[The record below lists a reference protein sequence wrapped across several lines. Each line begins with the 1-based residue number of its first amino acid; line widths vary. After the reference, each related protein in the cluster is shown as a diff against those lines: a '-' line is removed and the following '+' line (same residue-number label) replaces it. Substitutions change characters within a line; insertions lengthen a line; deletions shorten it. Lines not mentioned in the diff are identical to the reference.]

1 MINFR
6 FHIVSLTAVLLA
18 LGIGLVLG
26 TTFLDDATVEQ
37 LERQLDGLEND
48 LDRAQARNDEQQ
60 ERLSGFEDEADELAT
75 QLGERLY
82 QGVLQDSPV
91 LVVAT
96 EGIDQEWVNGVI
108 VSLAQADAELVGV
121 WWLTDKL
128 VLDDESDVSDLSSAL
143 ELSTDDADRL
153 TRNLAVQLADVLY
166 GAADVP
172 RGAESAGGG
181 PGTRVD
187 SDVGVGQTA
196 PAEPA
201 VLARLREAGFVE
213 YQLADDADG
222 DVVRLPPSDLRV
234 VVVDGPNASVA
245 AGDVLVP
252 VLADLTSDGP
262 MPLVA
267 TQPTVASGEGV
278 DEDTQPKLVTAVRD
292 DDTLNER
299 MSTVDNLDRVSGRVA
314 TVLATVDAVPGNPT
328 IGRYGSGDGA
338 DRLLPP
344 ADEDG

>member
-37 LERQLDGLEND
+37 LENQLDGLEND
-48 LDRAQARNDEQQ
+48 LDRAQARNEEQQ
-60 ERLSGFEDEADELAT
+60 SRLSGFEDEANELAT

-82 QGVLQDSPV
+82 DGVLQGSPV

-96 EGIDQEWVNGVI
+96 EGIDRAWVDGVM
-108 VSLAQADAELVGV
+108 VALGQADADLVGV
-121 WWLTDKL
+121 WWLTDRL
-128 VLDDESDVSDLSSAL
+128 VLDDESEVNDLSSAL
-143 ELSTDDADRL
+143 ELSTDDSERL
-153 TRNLAVQLADVLY
+153 VRNLAVQLADVMY
-166 GAADVP
+166 GAAD
-172 RGAESAGGG
+172 G
-181 PGTRVD
+181 PGGDAGTSV
-187 SDVGVGQTA
+187 DVGQGAGQTA
-196 PAEPA
+196 PAEPS

-213 YQLADDADG
+213 YQLPEGADDDDG
-222 DVVRLPPSDLRV
+222 DVVRLPPSELRV

-245 AGDVLVP
+245 AGELLVP
-252 VLADLTSDGP
+252 VLTDLTADGP

-267 TQPTVASGEGV
+267 AQPTVATGDGV
-278 DEDTQPKLVTAVRD
+278 DEDTQPELVAAVRD
-292 DDTLNER
+292 DDALNER

-314 TVLATVDAVPGNPT
+314 TVLATSDAVPGNPT

-344 ADEDG
+344 AAEDG